1 MDIIVGGRGSGKTLE
16 LIRRSAETGAA
27 IFVLTYQ
34 RAEYIES
41 LAKGLGYKIP
51 KPEVIRISYGGI
63 YYIDA
68 RLGTPILIDDVDEL
82 LSYIFPRFK
91 IEAITL
97 NGDVK
102 EVKQVENGRMYSGY
116 YKLTREDLKDIKPMP
131 AREIVAAACGIDA
144 KDVCCEKCI
153 WSDDSGAGPG
163 LVKCE
168 MKCKT
173 VDYGSYCKL
182 FVPKN
187 QRLKGVNE

>member
-34 RAEYIES
+34 RAEYIEGI
-41 LAKGLGYKIP
+41 AKKFGYDIQ

-116 YKLTREDLKDIKPMP
+116 YKLTEEDLKDMKIMST
-131 AREIVAAACGIDA
+131 REIVAAALSIDE

-153 WSDDSGAGPG
+153 GSSDSGARPG
-163 LVKCE
+163 LVEC
-168 MKCKT
+168 MILHKT
-173 VDYGSYCKL
+173 VECESYCKL
-182 FVPKN
+182 FMPKSE
-187 QRLKGVNE
+187 RSK